1 MTSNHNVR
9 INGNMPFATYDQA
22 FGLPDGQKIQTH
34 ELRVLEK
41 EGGRWLTVATSVHE
55 YKPK

>member
-1 MTSNHNVR
+1 MA
-9 INGNMPFATYDQA
+9 FATYDQA
-22 FGLPDGQKIQTH
+22 FGLPDGQKIHTH

-41 EGGRWLTVATSVHE
+41 EGGQWLIVAMSVHE